1 MSGFIFSL
9 VPLYNLL
16 YSEDMNKDGFWDLT
30 PLYKNY
36 EDETFKKELSLLPV
50 EISKL
55 SDLIRGKNYGTG
67 NLENILVSLQD
78 IERLFTRLSN
88 FVELNLAVNATSEDS
103 LLFQDK
109 LNSFQP
115 QIESLWSGLSRFFA
129 GFGKQKDFE
138 ETINNSGVLKSHDFF
153 IREMIESGNHLLP
166 ANVEDYIFEMKRTGS
181 SAWEQL
187 RDMLDGVST
196 VEIDLDGIKTL
207 PLPEIRNMAYSEN
220 PEIRKKAYYA
230 ELASYKKTEI
240 PIAFALHS
248 IKAESLYLSKLK
260 GFDSLLAE
268 TLFNSRM
275 KKETL
280 FTMLE
285 VIRENLGIFHRYY
298 RLKSRILGHKNGL
311 PFYDLFAP
319 LGKSEQKFT
328 VDSARK
334 LLVKVFSDFD
344 GEYGAFIDNAFEN
357 DWIDFYPREGKG
369 GGAFCSTLHSERA
382 SRVMTNF
389 TGTFSDV
396 STLAHELGHAFH
408 DSCLYNESILNS
420 DYPMPLAET
429 ASTFNEIMLS
439 QTCLSTMSGNEALA
453 ILDSQISDWGQSIVD
468 IYSRFLFET
477 KVVETCGS
485 HRMSVKELQSAMTE
499 AQKQAYGEGLDPSFL
514 HPDMWV
520 CKCHYYSTAV
530 HFYNFPYAFGL
541 LLALGLFQ
549 MYKTDNK
556 NFIGIY
562 KKFLSLTGTNTI
574 EETTKKAGIDITKK
588 EFWQRSFNQ
597 IEKTI
602 DEFEALCKENLP
614 GIL

>member
-1 MSGFIFSL
+1 M
-9 VPLYNLL
+9 
-16 YSEDMNKDGFWDLT
+16 
-30 PLYKNY
+30 YKGY
-36 EDETFKKELSLLPV
+36 EDETFKNELALLPV
-50 EISKL
+50 EISNL
-55 SDLIRGKNYGTG
+55 SALIREKNYGTEA
-67 NLENILVSLQD
+67 LEKVLVLLQE

-88 FVELNLAVNATSEDS
+88 FVELNLAVNATSEES
-103 LLFQDK
+103 LFFQDK
-109 LNSFQP
+109 LNGFQP

-129 GFGKQKDFE
+129 GFGKQKNFE
-138 ETINNSGVLKSHDFF
+138 ETINNSGVLKSHEFF
-153 IREMIESGNHLLP
+153 IREMMENGNHLLP
-166 ANVEDYIFEMKRTGS
+166 AEVEDYIFEMKRTGS
-181 SAWEQL
+181 SSWEQL

-196 VEIDLDGIKTL
+196 VEIDLEGIKVL

-334 LLVKVFSDFD
+334 LLVKVFSAFD
-344 GEYGAFIDNAFEN
+344 GEYGAFIDNAFEK

-382 SRVMTNF
+382 SRIMTNF

-408 DSCLYNESILNS
+408 DSCLYGESILNS

-439 QTCLSTMSGNEALA
+439 QSCLSSMSGTEALA

-549 MYKTDNK
+549 MYQADTG
-556 NFIGIY
+556 NFIDLY
-562 KKFLSLTGTNTI
+562 RKFLSLSGTNTI

>member
-1 MSGFIFSL
+1 
-9 VPLYNLL
+9 
-16 YSEDMNKDGFWDLT
+16 MNKDGFWDLS
-30 PLYKNY
+30 PLYKNF
-36 EDETFKKELSLLPV
+36 EDDNFKNELAVLPEKIDELSA
-50 EISKL
+50 
-55 SDLIRGKNYGTG
+55 LIKEKNYGTG
-67 NLENILVSLQD
+67 NLENILILLQD
-78 IERLFTRLSN
+78 IERLFSRLSN
-88 FVELNLAVNATSEDS
+88 FVELNLAVNATSEDA
-103 LLFQDK
+103 LFFQDK

-115 QIESLWSGLSRFFA
+115 QIEGLWSGLARFFA
-129 GFGKQKDFE
+129 GFAGQENFD
-138 ETINNSGVLKSHDFF
+138 ETINNSGVLKSHEFF
-153 IREMIESGNHLLP
+153 IREMIENGNHLLP
-166 ANVEDYIFEMKRTGS
+166 AEVEDYIFEMKRTGS
-181 SAWEQL
+181 SSWEQL

-196 VEIDLDGIKTL
+196 VEIDLDGIKNL

-240 PIAFALHS
+240 PIAFALHG

-260 GFDSLLAE
+260 GFDSLLDE

-285 VIRENLGIFHRYY
+285 VIRENLGVFHRYY
-298 RLKSRILGHKNGL
+298 KLKGRILGHKNGL

-344 GEYGAFIDNAFEN
+344 GEYGAFIDNAFEK

-396 STLAHELGHAFH
+396 STLAHELGHAYH
-408 DSCLYNESILNS
+408 DSCLYDESILNS

-439 QTCLSTMSGNEALA
+439 QSCLSSMSGKEALA

-485 HRMSVKELQSAMTE
+485 HRMSVNELQAAMTE
-499 AQKQAYGEGLDPSFL
+499 AQKQAYGEGLNTSFL

-549 MYKTDNK
+549 MYQADTK
-556 NFIGIY
+556 NFIELY
-562 KKFLSLTGTNTI
+562 RKFLSLTGTNTI

-588 EFWQRSFNQ
+588 DFWQKSFNQ

-602 DEFEALCKENLP
+602 DDFETLCKENLP